1 MQCMAIISRE
11 LKTYNHNFKKYPP
24 PPPPKWKPR
33 SKMQECMKNDEKEKI
48 YNTYLGFNDQMRL
61 KMGLEGE
68 IWRNLV
74 RGVERDRDI

>member
-11 LKTYNHNFKKYPP
+11 LKTYNHNFKKYP